1 MYASECTFVRAC
13 MPWQV
18 TQLTMMLNAILTKEQ
33 TDMLVLEAFFLQA
46 IYWSLGAGLIEEER
60 ERFDGYVK
68 FLAAL
73 ALVQNPTATPGPGRW
88 AERC

>member
-1 MYASECTFVRAC
+1 
-13 MPWQV
+13 
-18 TQLTMMLNAILTKEQ
+18 
-33 TDMLVLEAFFLQA
+33 MLVLEAFFLQA

-88 AERC
+88 AERCWSSLSFLFFLFLFLQTHQFLMQTRQ